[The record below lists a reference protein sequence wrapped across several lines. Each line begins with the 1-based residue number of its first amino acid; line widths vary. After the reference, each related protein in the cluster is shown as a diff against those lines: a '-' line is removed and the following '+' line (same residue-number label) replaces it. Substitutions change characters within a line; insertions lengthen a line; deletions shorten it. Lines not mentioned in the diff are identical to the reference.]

1 MTTHRST
8 PSTTH
13 LYGLYDPDG
22 EGVTF
27 HKSQEDRDAYAK
39 KLIEEYL
46 TEGEWNEEVTQVFAF
61 VVTDRA
67 TAVNIIERKGELD
80 DDGYD
85 ENDEYWQSHDVDYK
99 CDYELRPFPVKTK
112 S

>member
-1 MTTHRST
+1 MTTHRSA
-8 PSTTH
+8 PSATR
-13 LYGLYDPDG
+13 LYGLYDSYG

-27 HKSQEDRDAYAK
+27 HESREDRDAYAK
-39 KLIEEYL
+39 KVIKEYL
-46 TEGEWNEEVTQVFAF
+46 SEDEWHEEVTQVFAF

-85 ENDEYWQSHDVDYK
+85 ENDEYWPYHGVDYK
-99 CDYELRPFPVKTK
+99 CDYELKPFPAKTE

>member
-8 PSTTH
+8 PDATH
-13 LYGLYDPDG
+13 IHGLYDPNG

-27 HKSQEDRDAYAK
+27 HESREDRDAYAK
-39 KLIEEYL
+39 EVLKEYL
-46 TEGEWNEEVTQVFAF
+46 SEGEWNEEVTQVFAF
-61 VVTDRA
+61 VVTDRVA
-67 TAVNIIERKGELD
+67 AVNIIERKGELD

-85 ENDEYWQSHDVDYK
+85 EEGNYWESAEFDYT
-99 CDYELRPFPVKTK
+99 CNYELQEFPAKTE

>member
-1 MTTHRST
+1 MTTHRSA
-8 PSTTH
+8 PSATR
-13 LYGLYDPDG
+13 LYGLYDSYG

-27 HKSQEDRDAYAK
+27 HESREDRDAYAK
-39 KLIEEYL
+39 EVIKEYL
-46 TEGEWNEEVTQVFAF
+46 IEGEWNEEVDQVFAF

-67 TAVNIIERKGELD
+67 TAVNIIERNGRID

-85 ENDEYWQSHDVDYK
+85 ENDEYWRSHDIDYK
-99 CDYELRPFPVKTK
+99 CDYELRPFPVKTE

>member
-1 MTTHRST
+1 MTTHQST
-8 PSTTH
+8 PSATH
-13 LYGLYDPDG
+13 VYGLCDPHG

-27 HKSQEDRDAYAK
+27 HKSREDRDACAK
-39 KLIEEYL
+39 EVLKGYL
-46 TEGEWNEEVTQVFAF
+46 SEGEWNEEVTQVFAF

-85 ENDEYWQSHDVDYK
+85 EEGNYWQSAEFDYT
-99 CDYELRPFPVKTK
+99 CNYELQEFPAKTE